1 MPLQPSLTPIPRPTV
16 LACAIAVASLGI
28 AADAAA
34 QADPARSLG
43 EVRVTGDAS
52 RSFSSRNV
60 QVGAFRDQDPLDVPL
75 TNNVV
80 TREVLDA
87 QGART
92 VFGALRNTA
101 GVTRSQLSGSTYD
114 NISIRGI
121 LVENRGNYRLNGTLP
136 IVNLIDI
143 PLENKERVEV
153 LKGASS
159 LYYGLV
165 PPSGIVNFVT
175 KRAGRTPVT
184 SVASSLNNHGAI
196 DVHADIGRRFADDRM
211 GLRLNAVAGKEAYG
225 IDRFDGDRS
234 LASLAYDWRVSPS
247 FTLKADLEHY
257 RKDVS
262 EQAAITNPGAV
273 AGVMRL
279 PAIPDNKLNLA
290 GGWQRY
296 DAKATNALLRGDIAL
311 GDNWALT
318 LETGRAATER
328 DRRYSQFQNYDLATG
343 DGTLRIFF
351 GNGQRFVNTNH
362 RAEASGRLATG
373 PVQHEVTVGYTYN
386 QREAYSGDSAPVR
399 DVPQNLYNPVAPA
412 EINPAAFARGSN
424 SAIRDKGAYVLDRM
438 MLGERWQL
446 MAGLRAASYS
456 NTSATATYSASKT
469 SPNLSVLFKPRPD
482 TSIYASYLEGLEE
495 TGTAP
500 ANRANSGEIL
510 PPAVN
515 KQKEIGIK
523 TRALGDFLA
532 QVALF
537 QIDRPQTSIDAG
549 NRFILGGKSRY
560 RGLEASASGEIGRN
574 WSAVA
579 SLLLLDAKIASVG
592 AANAGELGKTP
603 ENTPRQTFSVFGEY
617 RVPQVA
623 GLSLNAGAYHVGKRA
638 VNNLNQAFVGAYT
651 TLSLGARYMTKFS
664 GRTVTLQANLDN
676 ATDRNYWATA
686 GNGLLGTGA
695 PRTLRVAAKIDL

>member
-1 MPLQPSLTPIPRPTV
+1 MSP
-16 LACAIAVASLGI
+16 
-28 AADAAA
+28 AARA
-34 QADPARSLG
+34 QSSPGRSLS
-43 EVRVTGDAS
+43 EVTVTGDSS

-87 QGART
+87 QGARS

-121 LVENRGNYRLNGTLP
+121 LVENRGNYRLNGALP

-175 KRAGRTPVT
+175 KRAAATPVT
-184 SVASSLNNHGAI
+184 SIETSLNNHGATDI
-196 DVHADIGRRFADDRM
+196 HADIGRRFSDDRM
-211 GLRLNAVAGKEAYG
+211 GLRVNAVAGKEDIG
-225 IDRFDGDRS
+225 IDQFDGDRS
-234 LASLAYDWRVSPS
+234 LLALAYDWRVSPS
-247 FTLKADLEHY
+247 FSLKADLEHY

-262 EQAAITNPGAV
+262 EQAAIANPAA
-273 AGVMRL
+273 AGGVIRL
-279 PAIPDNKLNLA
+279 PPIPDNKRNLA
-290 GGWQRY
+290 GRWQRY
-296 DAKATNALLRGDIAL
+296 DAKATNALLRGDISL
-311 GDNWALT
+311 GDDWALT

-328 DRRYSQFQNYDLATG
+328 DRRYSQFQKYDLASG
-343 DGTLRIFF
+343 NGTLQVFF
-351 GNGQRFVNTNH
+351 ANGQRYVNTNH
-362 RAEASGRLATG
+362 RAEATGHLATG
-373 PVQHEVTVGYTYN
+373 PVKHEVTVGYTYN
-386 QREAYSGDSAPVR
+386 QRQAYSGDSAPAVGIG
-399 DVPQNLYNPVAPA
+399 QNLYDPFP
-412 EINPAAFARGSN
+412 PAAIDPGTFARGTD
-424 SAIRDKGAYVLDRM
+424 SAILDKGAYVLDRA

-446 MAGLRAASYS
+446 LAGLRSANYS
-456 NTSATATYSASKT
+456 NTSSTARYGASKT
-469 SPNLSVLFKPRPD
+469 SPNLSVLFKPTPE

-500 ANRANSGEIL
+500 ANRANAGEIL
-510 PPAVN
+510 APAVN

-523 TRALGDFLA
+523 SRALGSLLA
-532 QVALF
+532 QLALF

-560 RGLEASASGEIGRN
+560 RGLEASASGEFGRH

-579 SLLLLDAKIASVG
+579 SLLLLDAKIVSAG
-592 AANAGELGKTP
+592 AANAAELGKIP
-603 ENTPRQTFSVFGEY
+603 ENTPRQTLSLFGQY
-617 RVPQVA
+617 RLPQLP
-623 GLSLNAGAYHVGKRA
+623 GLALNAGAYHVGKRA
-638 VNNLNQAFVGAYT
+638 VNNLNQAFVGGYT
-651 TLSLGARYMTKFS
+651 TLSLGARFVTKLS
-664 GRTVTLQANLDN
+664 GRTITLQANLDN
-676 ATDRNYWATA
+676 ATDRNYWASA